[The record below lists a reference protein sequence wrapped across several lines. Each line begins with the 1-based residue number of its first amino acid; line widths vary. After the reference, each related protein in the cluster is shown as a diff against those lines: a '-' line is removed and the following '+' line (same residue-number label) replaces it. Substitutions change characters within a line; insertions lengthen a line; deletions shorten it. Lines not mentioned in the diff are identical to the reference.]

1 MPRIQA
7 PRYFTG
13 NRCGHSPKTYRQP
26 EPLPAEEAAKMPKF
40 IQQMQEEIRKN
51 GIPGL
56 NLRSER
62 DEAARALAICALDNT
77 DLYTA
82 RMGAATPK
90 GWLAYGWY
98 RIHKRLPW
106 LSESRFFQALRDLK
120 EAGMIESNQRLT
132 DPRFISKDASKPSG
146 YAVSDKGFAKAFW
159 IAFRQLP
166 RWKREAEA
174 KAQRTAAKA
183 ENHGK
188 TLDEFYKKTWCS
200 TSKTVVKQLAAAGM
214 AKAEQQPGAA
224 AVPVGPSANA
234 VKMILMDKLIKLG
247 FKDAYARAQKLF
259 DEFGV
264 DSLINTE
271 QFVS

>member
-1 MPRIQA
+1 MKFL
-7 PRYFTG
+7 YG
-13 NRCGHSPKTYRQP
+13 NRCGHSPEKFRQP
-26 EPLPAEEAAKMPKF
+26 DPLPEEAARMPLF
-40 IQQMQEEIRKN
+40 IQEMQEEIRKN

-62 DEAARALAICALDNT
+62 DEAARALAIVALDNT

-82 RMGAATPK
+82 RMGTATPQ
-90 GWLAYGWY
+90 GWLAYGWK

-106 LSESRFFQALRDLK
+106 LSESRFFQALRDFK

-132 DPRFISKDASKPSG
+132 DARFISKDTSKPSG
-146 YAVSDKGFAKAFW
+146 YAVSDKGFVKAFW

-183 ENHGK
+183 ESHGK
-188 TLDEFYKKTWCS
+188 TLDDFYKKTWCS
-200 TSKTVVKQLAAAGM
+200 TTKTAVKQLAAAGM
-214 AKAEQQPGAA
+214 AKAEQQPGAVA
-224 AVPVGPSANA
+224 PTAVPVGPSANA
-234 VKMILMDKLIKLG
+234 VKMMLTDKLIKLG
-247 FKDAYARAQKLF
+247 FADAYARAKKLF
-259 DEFGV
+259 DEFGA
-264 DSLINTE
+264 DALINTE